1 MEEKIKLLVEDY
13 FNIYLALAIINSK
26 EEVESF
32 LIKKA
37 REENLP
43 LEKLDRSLKLKILEV
58 KNYLKSLLAHKL
70 MYVIM
75 LLD

>member
-13 FNIYLALAIINSK
+13 FNIYPELAIINSK

-37 REENLP
+37 REENLS

-58 KNYLKSLLAHKL
+58 KNYLKSLLTHKL